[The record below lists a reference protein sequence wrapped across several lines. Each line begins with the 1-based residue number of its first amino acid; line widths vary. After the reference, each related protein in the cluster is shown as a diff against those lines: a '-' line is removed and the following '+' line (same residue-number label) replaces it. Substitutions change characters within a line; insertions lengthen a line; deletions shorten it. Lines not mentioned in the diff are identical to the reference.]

1 MIFIVVF
8 TFAIG
13 LLVGFGI
20 RQYVEP
26 WVSGDEA
33 LFDILVV
40 VLIAL
45 VVSVIVNRA
54 WELWA

>member
-1 MIFIVVF
+1 
-8 TFAIG
+8 
-13 LLVGFGI
+13 LCGFGI

-26 WVSGDEA
+26 WVTGDEA

-45 VVSVIVNRA
+45 VVSTVINRA